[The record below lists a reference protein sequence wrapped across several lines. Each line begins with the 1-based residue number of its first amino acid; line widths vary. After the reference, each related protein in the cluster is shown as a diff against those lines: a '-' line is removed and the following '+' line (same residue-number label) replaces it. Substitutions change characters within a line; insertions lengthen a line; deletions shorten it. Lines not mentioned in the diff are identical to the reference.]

1 MSVFKA
7 PPAWLTFSIAGA
19 AVVAISP
26 LPYGYY
32 QLLRLVVTGYAA
44 YLAWQY
50 FQHDVKKWSWAF
62 TFLAILYNPIFV
74 ISMSKEFHSL
84 VNLATAG
91 LILWDCR
98 VNLTAHQ
105 SDPNNEPNDANQAT
119 EPYEKPLKT
128 NTVDA
133 GKSKLAFR
141 LLAAALILIPA
152 VVAARIIYMSYEHE
166 EMSEAEAEQDEPS
179 ETPVAET
186 DDFGSASATT
196 SDGLPPNPAQSS
208 DENMA
213 TGEDGSVRP
222 DDLPLPAIS
231 IVTPG
236 RVQNQSDWRGE
247 EGVCRLVVF
256 SKKYIE
262 GKCWV
267 RLNADGSFQIMSQ
280 DESYFAQLQRGG
292 GAAMGYWNGTPG
304 STHAQSTLGAMYRS
318 GACWKNINAEICAW
332 SR

>member
-1 MSVFKA
+1 MSAFKA

-44 YLAWQY
+44 YLSWQY

-98 VNLTAHQ
+98 VNLAAHQ
-105 SDPNNEPNDANQAT
+105 SDPSSEQNDANQLA
-119 EPYEKPLKT
+119 ELNEKPLKT
-128 NTVDA
+128 KTVD
-133 GKSKLAFR
+133 GRKSR
-141 LLAAALILIPA
+141 LGFWVLAAVLISIPV
-152 VVAARIIYMSYEHE
+152 VVAVRIIYMSFEVE
-166 EMSEAEAEQDEPS
+166 EKSEAEQYELS
-179 ETPVAET
+179 ETPVVET
-186 DDFGSASATT
+186 DDFGSAAATT
-196 SDGLPPNPAQSS
+196 SDELPPNPVQSS

-213 TGEDGSVRP
+213 TGEVE
-222 DDLPLPAIS
+222 
-231 IVTPG
+231 
-236 RVQNQSDWRGE
+236 NQSDWRGD
-247 EGVCRLVVF
+247 EGLCRLVVF
-256 SKKYIE
+256 GKNYIN
-262 GKCWV
+262 GKCRI
-267 RLNADGSFQIMSQ
+267 RLDNDGSFQIMSQ
-280 DESYFAQLQRGG
+280 DESYFAQLQRGD
-292 GAAMGYWNGTPG
+292 GAATGYWNGTPG
-304 STHAQSTLGAMYRS
+304 STHAHSTLGAMTRS